1 MVWNYLK
8 TFLGTEKSRKL
19 FQYLYTSSISF
30 VEKKYHPSTNDIK
43 GVHFVDAFLQK
54 KSWKVCILPHSLDQ
68 LKINSKGRKYLKTFD
83 TIASSFDKGYNV
95 YIYDDNA
102 GCSRD
107 KLDIT
112 VPAWVVEKTLVMLA
126 NQKIEKDKINAQE
139 VERDIMMMKEGIDFT
154 SFFPSSL
161 IIFQKKCS
169 DFTNFFFFFKK
180 VLILDR

>member
-1 MVWNYLK
+1 MISVCYMVWNYLK

-19 FQYLYTSSISF
+19 FQYLYTSSITF
-30 VEKKYHPSTNDIK
+30 VEKKYHASNEIK
-43 GVHFVDAFLQK
+43 GVHFVDAFLKK
-54 KSWKVCILPHSLDQ
+54 KSQKVCILPHSLDQ

-102 GCSRD
+102 GCSKD

-112 VPAWVVEKTLVMLA
+112 IPAWVVEKTLVMLA

-161 IIFQKKCS
+161 IFPKEMNC
-169 DFTNFFFFFKK
+169 DFTNFFSSK
-180 VLILDR
+180 RY